1 MVVKV
6 VIVGDFSK
14 RERGKRVHRV
24 AERVVEVR
32 ELGTHSGR
40 RAGAGTRAAS
50 ASAPSSGGGAESIRR
65 ETKNTTTH

>member
-40 RAGAGTRAAS
+40 RTGAGTRAEAG
-50 ASAPSSGGGAESIRR
+50 PLGGGAEAIRR
-65 ETKNTTTH
+65 EHKITTTH